1 MNNGLA
7 GILRSSAAALLL
19 ALLALS
25 APCSAQGTAAL
36 SGPDSSA
43 PAETASPA
51 SPAETASFSGADVSA
66 APGTPSADLRSMD
79 CPSAFSAGAA
89 AYAAGKWDAARLAWE
104 RCLDLGVRD
113 ERVHYDLG
121 NAWFR
126 LGEVG
131 WAILHYEKAL
141 AIDPGF
147 ADARANLD
155 LAKSR
160 RADLQPARADDPL
173 FARLLAVHSFF
184 SIPFGM
190 KLLLALAFLFGAA
203 LSVAIVRRGR
213 LRTAFGG
220 LAAAAALLAL
230 PVLLSVGYKVWER
243 EFAPRGVVLDRT
255 ADLRS
260 GPAAREQVIATVHAG
275 AELDV
280 KGRSGDWIQVRVGEN
295 LEGWLPATA
304 VGVVQD
310 GF

>member
-1 MNNGLA
+1 
-7 GILRSSAAALLL
+7 
-19 ALLALS
+19 
-25 APCSAQGTAAL
+25 
-36 SGPDSSA
+36 
-43 PAETASPA
+43 
-51 SPAETASFSGADVSA
+51 
-66 APGTPSADLRSMD
+66 MD
-79 CPSAFSAGAA
+79 CPSAFSAGVA

-190 KLLLALAFLFGAA
+190 KLLLALAFLFGGA
-203 LSVAIVRRGR
+203 LSVALLGRGR
-213 LRTAFGG
+213 LRAVAGT
-220 LAAAAALLAL
+220 AAAAVAVLAL
-230 PVLLSVGYKVWER
+230 PVLLSVGYKVWEN

-275 AELDV
+275 AEVDV
-280 KGRSGDWIQVRVGEN
+280 KGRSGDWIQVRAGEN

-304 VGVVQD
+304 VGIVQD

>member
-19 ALLALS
+19 GLA
-25 APCSAQGTAAL
+25 ATAVPCSAQDGAAAF
-36 SGPDSSA
+36 PADSFA
-43 PAETASPA
+43 PAETASGA
-51 SPAETASFSGADVSA
+51 LSAVSGA
-66 APGTPSADLRSMD
+66 PSADPRSMD
-79 CPSAFSAGAA
+79 CPSAFSAGVA

-190 KLLLALAFLFGAA
+190 KLLLALAFLFGGA
-203 LSVAIVRRGR
+203 LSVALLGRGR
-213 LRTAFGG
+213 LRAVAGT
-220 LAAAAALLAL
+220 AAAAVAVLAL
-230 PVLLSVGYKVWER
+230 PVLLSVGYKVWEN

-275 AELDV
+275 AEVDV
-280 KGRSGDWIQVRVGEN
+280 KGRSGDWIQVRAGEN

>member
-19 ALLALS
+19 GLA
-25 APCSAQGTAAL
+25 ATAVPCSAQDGAAAF
-36 SGPDSSA
+36 PADSFA
-43 PAETASPA
+43 PAETAS
-51 SPAETASFSGADVSA
+51 GALSAVS
-66 APGTPSADLRSMD
+66 GTPSADPRSMD
-79 CPSAFSAGAA
+79 CPSAFSAGVA

-190 KLLLALAFLFGAA
+190 KLLLALAFLFGGA
-203 LSVAIVRRGR
+203 LSVALLGRGR
-213 LRTAFGG
+213 LRAVAGT
-220 LAAAAALLAL
+220 AAAAVAVLAL
-230 PVLLSVGYKVWER
+230 PVLLSVGYKVWEN

-275 AELDV
+275 AEVDV
-280 KGRSGDWIQVRVGEN
+280 KGRSGDWIQVRAGEN

>member
-7 GILRSSAAALLL
+7 GILRSSATALLL
-19 ALLALS
+19 ALA
-25 APCSAQGTAAL
+25 ATAVPCSAQDGAAAF
-36 SGPDSSA
+36 PADSFA
-43 PAETASPA
+43 
-51 SPAETASFSGADVSA
+51 PAETASFSSPEAASPSGAEASA
-66 APGTPSADLRSMD
+66 ASGTPSADPRSMD
-79 CPSAFSAGAA
+79 CPSAFSAGVA

-190 KLLLALAFLFGAA
+190 KLLLALAFLFGGA
-203 LSVAIVRRGR
+203 LSVALLGRGR
-213 LRTAFGG
+213 FRAVAGT
-220 LAAAAALLAL
+220 AAAAVAVLAL
-230 PVLLSVGYKVWER
+230 PVLLSVGYKVWEN

-275 AELDV
+275 AEVDV
-280 KGRSGDWIQVRVGEN
+280 KGRSGDWIQVRAGEN

>member
-1 MNNGLA
+1 MRNGHA

-19 ALLALS
+19 ALA
-25 APCSAQGTAAL
+25 ATAVPCSAQDGAAAF
-36 SGPDSSA
+36 PADSFA

-51 SPAETASFSGADVSA
+51 SPAETASGALSAVS
-66 APGTPSADLRSMD
+66 GTPSADPRSMD
-79 CPSAFSAGAA
+79 CPSAFSAGVA
-89 AYAAGKWDAARLAWE
+89 AYASGRWDAARLAWE

-113 ERVHYDLG
+113 ERVHYNLG

-126 LGEVG
+126 LGEIG

-173 FARLLAVHSFF
+173 FSRLLAVHSFF
-184 SIPFGM
+184 SIPFGLR
-190 KLLLALAFLFGAA
+190 LLLALAFLFGGA
-203 LSVAIVRRGR
+203 LSAAILCRGR
-213 LRTAFGG
+213 LRSAFGG
-220 LAAAAALLAL
+220 VAAAAALLAL

-280 KGRSGDWIQVRVGEN
+280 RGRTGDWIQVRVGEN
-295 LEGWLPATA
+295 LEGWLPGTA